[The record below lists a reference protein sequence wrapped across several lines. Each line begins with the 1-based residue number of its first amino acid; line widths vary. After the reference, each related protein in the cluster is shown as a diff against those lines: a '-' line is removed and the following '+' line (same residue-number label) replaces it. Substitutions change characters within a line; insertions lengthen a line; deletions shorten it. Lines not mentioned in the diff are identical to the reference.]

1 MGLFLDISLSKWIH
15 ICLPHPI
22 QWNPDKS
29 CNQSCSFYELR
40 IFPSV
45 YKNNKSTHLFWV
57 WKFGDIQ
64 TSPCAA
70 FMNCVN
76 FSHLQKLFE
85 DQETVEADMWKKIE
99 DSYKVSTQE
108 ITEVLKKRI
117 TYLKSLKIWK
127 DVWSLNTWLLEK

>member
-1 MGLFLDISLSKWIH
+1 
-15 ICLPHPI
+15 
-22 QWNPDKS
+22 
-29 CNQSCSFYELR
+29 
-40 IFPSV
+40 
-45 YKNNKSTHLFWV
+45 
-57 WKFGDIQ
+57 
-64 TSPCAA
+64 
-70 FMNCVN
+70 MNCVN